1 MLHRRT
7 QHHAATLRLQIRV
20 FCRVRPAPVCSITC
34 LPDRASLRVEG
45 AAEGNSKGSSF
56 SFDRVFG
63 PDSTQEQV
71 FAGVSEL
78 VQSAL
83 DGYKVT

>member
-1 MLHRRT
+1 M
-7 QHHAATLRLQIRV
+7 RLQIRV

-45 AAEGNSKGSSF
+45 AAEGNSKDSCF
-56 SFDRVFG
+56 SFDHVFG